1 MRLRYLVLALALA
14 LPAQAQNEAPPFSD
28 PALYRLPQREGIVP
42 WRLLAQ
48 VKPVKVQDR
57 LLPQYSDGVIALDQ
71 KTIRIQGFM
80 LPLEVGD
87 RQRHFLLSAIP
98 QSCPFHVHIGGAET
112 LVEVK
117 ASKPVAFT
125 WDAVVMAG
133 RLSVLKDDPDGV
145 LYRLTE
151 AVQSQ

>member
-14 LPAQAQNEAPPFSD
+14 PPAQAQNEAPPFSD
-28 PALYRLPQREGIVP
+28 PALYRLPEREGIVP